1 MGAFLKLEL
10 FTPGQRSECSEPESG
25 PKIAQVV
32 VAPQMGDV
40 CEGLLWEEYLGMAS
54 RRRNGWRK
62 PG

>member
-40 CEGLLWEEYLGMAS
+40 CEGLLWEEYLG
-54 RRRNGWRK
+54 
-62 PG
+62 

>member
-32 VAPQMGDV
+32 VAPQISDV
-40 CEGLLWEEYLGMAS
+40 CEGYSGRNIWGG